1 MKTNKLIHFFMVLL
15 LGSTLYGCAAVV
27 AGGAGVAATYN
38 YFEGKLTVTRNA
50 NVDRAYSASIK
61 ACKSLG
67 LTIEKKS
74 KNLTE
79 ASISGKDGDRS
90 FWIWISAENAVR
102 SAISVRVGLM
112 GDQMA
117 SERIQNTI
125 HQYI

>member
-50 NVDRAYSASIK
+50 NIDQAYNASVK
-61 ACKSLG
+61 ACTHLG

-74 KNLTE
+74 KNLSE
-79 ASISGKDGDRS
+79 ASISGKDGDRPY
-90 FWIWISAENAVR
+90 WIWITAENAVR
-102 SAISVRVGLM
+102 SSISVRVGLI

-125 HQYI
+125 HQYL